1 MRTTAKLVLAAAAST
16 GLLLGAQGIASA
28 DEEPTFQL
36 PSNVS
41 AFLEETPT
49 AESGFQTLPAFDSQQ
64 PQQEQQ
70 QPQQQEPQQ
79 QEQQQPQQE
88 QQPQQQD
95 DEG

>member
-36 PSNVS
+36 PGNVNTW
-41 AFLEETPT
+41 LEESPA
-49 AESGFQTLPAFDSQQ
+49 AESDFQILPAFDSQQ
-64 PQQEQQ
+64 PQQQQQPQQEQ

-79 QEQQQPQQE
+79 QEQQ
-88 QQPQQQD
+88 PQQQD
-95 DEG
+95 GEE

>member
-41 AFLEETPT
+41 SWLEETPT
-49 AESGFQTLPAFDSQQ
+49 AESDFHILPAFDS
-64 PQQEQQ
+64 QQ

-79 QEQQQPQQE
+79 QEMQPQQQEPQQQE
-88 QQPQQQD
+88 QQPQQQN

>member
-28 DEEPTFQL
+28 EEEPTFQL

-70 QPQQQEPQQ
+70 QQP

-95 DEG
+95 DER

>member
-41 AFLEETPT
+41 AFLEENPT
-49 AESGFQTLPAFDSQQ
+49 AESGFQILPAFDSQQ
-64 PQQEQQ
+64 QPQQQPQQEQ
-70 QPQQQEPQQ
+70 QQQEPQQ
-79 QEQQQPQQE
+79 QEQQQPQQ
-88 QQPQQQD
+88 QD